1 MRNDPQSSIL
11 DLRSRSSLA
20 HASEGGAAAA
30 PAATNPVSALMAGQV
45 LRDGELI
52 LLLLRPSR
60 WFILLTSLRF
70 LAIVALMMALTV
82 IFEDKLRGKR
92 QYLEIGVLLIVG
104 RLSWGVLQWMGRL
117 YILTDM
123 RIIRLSG
130 VFHVDVFDCTLRKVA
145 RTLLEISFQERLCR
159 IGTIAII
166 PQDEEVPIAHWQ
178 MVAHPRKVHEQI
190 MATISKAKQGGTGA

>member
-1 MRNDPQSSIL
+1 MSFRFSIFDFRL
-11 DLRSRSSLA
+11 RSSLA

-30 PAATNPVSALMAGQV
+30 PTAMNPVRALMAGHV

-70 LAIVALMMALTV
+70 LGVIALMMALMV
-82 IFEDKLRGKR
+82 IFDEKVHLAKR
-92 QYLEIGVLLIVG
+92 QYFEVGILLALG
-104 RLSWGVLQWMGRL
+104 RLTWGVLQWMGRL
-117 YILTDM
+117 YILTDL

-130 VFHVDVFDCTLRKVA
+130 VFSVDVFDCPLRKVA
-145 RTLLEISFQERLCR
+145 RTLLEISIQERLCR
-159 IGTIAII
+159 IGTIVIV

-178 MVAHPRKVHEQI
+178 MVSRPKKVHEQI
-190 MATISKAKQGGTGA
+190 MATISKAKQGGTGV